1 MTEDQTSAPQPI
13 NRRALAGVAVIATLI
28 AVVALGLAA
37 FAEPVVRDKVPNVVL
52 VHGAWADASS
62 WSAVIQRL
70 QGAGYHV
77 TAVQLPLQSLEEDVA
92 RTRAV
97 LAAQTGPT
105 VLVAH
110 SFGGAV
116 VTELGANAPNV
127 VALVYESA
135 FAPDEGESM
144 KAIVVK
150 GPPPPGAQAIRPDQ
164 QGLMWLDP
172 EGFREFF
179 APDVDPTQARVM
191 AAVQKPI
198 AASELMSERAF
209 GVPAWKSLPSWF
221 LVTEQDQMIQP
232 DAQRAFAK
240 RMGATV
246 VSLAASH
253 AAMVSHPDEV
263 AALIMK
269 AAQAGRPK
277 TAEKAEKPEKAAGK
291 TAATKAP

>member
-1 MTEDQTSAPQPI
+1 MTEDHVRHPPV
-13 NRRALAGVAVIATLI
+13 NRRALAGAAVIATLI

-37 FAEPVVRDKVPNVVL
+37 FADPVARAKVPNVVL

-62 WSAVIQRL
+62 WSSVVQRL
-70 QGAGYHV
+70 QKAGYHV
-77 TAVQLPLQSLEEDVA
+77 TGVQLGLQSLEEDVA
-92 RTRAV
+92 RTRAA

-144 KAIVVK
+144 KAIVIK
-150 GPPPPGAQAIRPDQ
+150 GPPPPGARAIRPDK
-164 QGLMWLDP
+164 QGQLWLDP
-172 EGFREFF
+172 DQFRQFF
-179 APDVDPTQARVM
+179 AADVDIDQASVM

-198 AASELMSERAF
+198 AASEFMTERAF
-209 GVPAWKSLPSWF
+209 GKPAWKSVPSWF
-221 LVTEQDQMIQP
+221 LVTEQDQMILP

-263 AALIMK
+263 VALIIK
-269 AAQAGRPK
+269 AAQAGGKVADNK
-277 TAEKAEKPEKAAGK
+277 TR
-291 TAATKAP
+291 